1 MLDQTLLAPYWL
13 SLKLR
18 HAMFDHGIR
27 KSYPCEVPSICI
39 GNITAGGTGKTP
51 HTEMILDLLLESDE
65 WAYRN
70 IAVLSRGHKRSSR
83 GFQQV
88 LRDGTADFCG
98 DEPLQIKKRHMGVTV
113 AVDRNRNEGCRFLCH
128 PDLVQTSKKARKC
141 AHKEFPAS
149 DLIVLDDAFQ
159 YRKLKADMN
168 ILLVDFNR
176 PVCKDRL
183 LPFGGLRD
191 LPSRLNAADVII
203 VTKCPYLLE
212 DDERKEWA
220 ESLGVR
226 DYSASTFAGKTKDG
240 RPVSVLFSCVEYCEP
255 KPLFDISNPRY
266 VYAQKMILFSGI
278 AKDAPLVHY
287 LSDKYKIVSRFK
299 FSDDHKYNWSD
310 MHRILNAT
318 KQFPTAAVATTEKD
332 SQRVLDYNGM
342 PDRIRERLRTAEPS
356 EKLVDIMNEAIN
368 TTLSRTLLTS
378 LSTIAVLISLIV
390 LGGPSM
396 RDFSITML
404 LGIFI
409 GTYSSIYIASPV
421 VLYFSEKHN
430 LREEIQKAAD
440 AEASV

>member
-1 MLDQTLLAPYWL
+1 MIYRLVLKTRHWL
-13 SLKLR
+13 YDTGKK
-18 HAMFDHGIR
+18 
-27 KSYPCEVPSICI
+27 KSFSAEVPTICV

-51 HTEMILDLLLESDE
+51 HTEMILRQLLQSDE
-65 WAYRN
+65 WGMKN
-70 IAVLSRGHKRSSR
+70 IAVLSRGYKRESK

-88 LRDGTADFCG
+88 TADGSAIMFG
-98 DEPLQIKKRHMGVTV
+98 DEPLQIKKNFPSVTV
-113 AVDRNRNEGCRFLCH
+113 AVDKDRIEGCRFLCH
-128 PDLVQTSKKARKC
+128 PETMQTDKAAKLC
-141 AHKEFPAS
+141 WNKSFPAA
-149 DLIVLDDAFQ
+149 DVIILDDAFQ

-299 FSDDHKYNWSD
+299 FSDHHKYNWSD

-342 PDRIRERLRTAEPS
+342 PDRIRERLLVVPIRVKFLS
-356 EKLVDIMNEAIN
+356 EEEN
-368 TTLSRTLLTS
+368 TVFARILAGVRKT
-378 LSTIAVLISLIV
+378 
-390 LGGPSM
+390 
-396 RDFSITML
+396 
-404 LGIFI
+404 
-409 GTYSSIYIASPV
+409 
-421 VLYFSEKHN
+421 E
-430 LREEIQKAAD
+430 
-440 AEASV
+440 